1 MECCSV
7 YCRTNTSTG
16 ALHIVRVCEW
26 VCVCIER
33 NVFFCECLTRF
44 TRHCCIV
51 CHPNEREISNSSSF
65 NAASRGNQIK
75 LSKNCYCLF
84 VFHWWAKF
92 SVYDFVAYNI
102 KRTFSDTFA
111 LISAEERNKHT
122 TSFGLTHLSIWLK
135 LKCTLT
141 AYSMF

>member
-26 VCVCIER
+26 VCVHRTKC
-33 NVFFCECLTRF
+33 FFCECLTRF

-111 LISAEERNKHT
+111 LISGEERNKHT
-122 TSFGLTHLSIWLK
+122 TSFGLTHLSIWFK
-135 LKCTLT
+135 LVEMYVNCI
-141 AYSMF
+141 FNF